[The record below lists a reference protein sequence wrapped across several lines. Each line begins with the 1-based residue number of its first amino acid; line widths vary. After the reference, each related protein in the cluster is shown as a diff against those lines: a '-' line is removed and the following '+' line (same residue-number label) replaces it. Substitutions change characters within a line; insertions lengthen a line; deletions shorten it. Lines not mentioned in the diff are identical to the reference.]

1 MCSLLAGCTSQQVT
15 RSGEPTR
22 SDDRV
27 VVRGELTDDD
37 DLWEGVRYDSIVSRT
52 WAPGETI
59 RVWMESESFDTVVL
73 VEVLGEDRAYENDD
87 YTGYEPHT
95 ATYVSYIEETNTSGR
110 PLVVEIRAS
119 AYSEDDLG
127 TYSLWYAFSPANT
140 SGSPPTDLPPEPETP
155 EASGGELSHTSNVTG
170 QLRADTPVYDGG
182 DTPDLRADL
191 YALTLQEDEA
201 VYIRLRSDD
210 FRPEIVA
217 QLNGADPLTGIHPL
231 DGEGDVTMTLLDPG
245 EYFLL
250 VGSTTRS
257 PLGAY
262 ELSIRP
268 TEPGLFLTERFVLN
282 ERTFRGEI
290 DNFDDYVVITEDGD
304 EREADT
310 HDVELRAGQVLSLNL
325 LSSDFDPVLV
335 LKRGDAIIAF
345 NDDFQGLQNNSQI
358 RDLTIPVTGTYT
370 IVVAAYDETGSGTYF
385 LDGRAD

>member
-1 MCSLLAGCTSQQVT
+1 
-15 RSGEPTR
+15 
-22 SDDRV
+22 
-27 VVRGELTDDD
+27 
-37 DLWEGVRYDSIVSRT
+37 
-52 WAPGETI
+52 
-59 RVWMESESFDTVVL
+59 
-73 VEVLGEDRAYENDD
+73 
-87 YTGYEPHT
+87 
-95 ATYVSYIEETNTSGR
+95 
-110 PLVVEIRAS
+110 
-119 AYSEDDLG
+119 
-127 TYSLWYAFSPANT
+127 
-140 SGSPPTDLPPEPETP
+140 
-155 EASGGELSHTSNVTG
+155 
-170 QLRADTPVYDGG
+170 
-182 DTPDLRADL
+182 
-191 YALTLQEDEA
+191 
-201 VYIRLRSDD
+201 
-210 FRPEIVA
+210 
-217 QLNGADPLTGIHPL
+217 
-231 DGEGDVTMTLLDPG
+231 MTLLDPG